1 MRLYLVDFI
10 NILRLCRMS
19 TNPSESLIERVRHP
33 FRARHVQLLA
43 RESISPGFV
52 RLTLGGPELAGFVSA
67 GFDDHVKLILP
78 QQGQEKPNLPSIV
91 DGRPHIEG
99 ARPTMRDYTP
109 LRYDAA
115 ANTLQLDFAA
125 HGSGPAVDW
134 ALHAPIGQW
143 AGLAGPRG
151 SMVVPAR
158 LDWHLL
164 LGDETAMP
172 AIERRLAE
180 LPEGTRAIVRV
191 QLANPADQREWTSRA
206 ALDCALCLRWRRP
219 PRSWRCPRAR
229 ASSGALARTPPWRR
243 CAACCW
249 PRARSP
255 GACAFP
261 RTGSRAWPTTTR
273 SWPRSKRGVN
283 RPMAGGR

>member
-1 MRLYLVDFI
+1 
-10 NILRLCRMS
+10 MS

-115 ANTLQLDFAA
+115 ANTLQMDFAA

-191 QLANPADQREWTSRA
+191 QLANPADRREWTSRA
-206 ALDCALCLRWRRP
+206 ALDCAFVPSLAQAAEELALPEGEGFIWGAGENTAMAALRGLLLAKGAQPRRM
-219 PRSWRCPRAR
+219 RI
-229 ASSGALARTPPWRR
+229 SSYWKQGVADHHEELA
-243 CAACCW
+243 A
-249 PRARSP
+249 
-255 GACAFP
+255 
-261 RTGSRAWPTTTR
+261 
-273 SWPRSKRGVN
+273 
-283 RPMAGGR
+283 